1 MMKAFRLDKRLA
13 QDCLLLG
20 ELPLCQLL
28 LMNDQQYPWFI
39 LVPRVAGVE
48 ELFELNDQQLL
59 QLNRESVQLSAFLS
73 EQFQAD
79 KMNVAALGNIVRQ
92 LHIHHV
98 VRYESDPAW
107 PGPVWGKLPAKAY
120 SGSDVVGVRE
130 TMASFL
136 ARFK

>member
-1 MMKAFRLDKRLA
+1 MMKTFQLDKRLA

-28 LMNDQQYPWFI
+28 LMNDRQFSWFI
-39 LVPRVAGVE
+39 LVPKVTGIE
-48 ELFELNDQQLL
+48 ELYELDDQQLL

-107 PGPVWGKLPAKAY
+107 PGPVWGKLPALAY
-120 SGSDVVGVRE
+120 SDSEVVGIRE